1 MKTVAV
7 TLMAVLFTAA
17 TVEAGFS
24 FRKPTAHKYLTT
36 QAPKVWET
44 PEQNELDYVLQGGRG
59 FYQGF
64 QKGLYKIEKVED
76 SCLNK
81 EAEEKIVQLFGMILK
96 QKFDMNKMM
105 TLVADIMTITQSIQS
120 CSVRSI
126 SDIGDFC
133 FHSGVN
139 SCTPDKIADNVQKNL
154 FVLMAK
160 MTDISNL
167 VMGGIPKDAEQAYQ
181 FGQTLGNDVGGLIR
195 IMLGFH
201 N

>member
-24 FRKPTAHKYLTT
+24 FRKPTPHKYLTT

-64 QKGLYKIEKVED
+64 QKGLYKTEKVD
-76 SCLNK
+76 QTCLSE
-81 EAEEKIVQLFGMILK
+81 EAEEKVVQLFGMIIK
-96 QKFDMNKMM
+96 QKLDMNKMM
-105 TLVADIMTITQSIQS
+105 TLVADIMTITQSIQT
-120 CSVRSI
+120 CNVRSI
-126 SDIGDFC
+126 SDLGDFC

-139 SCTPDKIADNVQKNL
+139 TCTPDKVADNV
-154 FVLMAK
+154 
-160 MTDISNL
+160 
-167 VMGGIPKDAEQAYQ
+167 
-181 FGQTLGNDVGGLIR
+181 
-195 IMLGFH
+195 
-201 N
+201 

>member
-24 FRKPTAHKYLTT
+24 FRKPTPTKYLTT

-44 PEQNELDYVLQGGRG
+44 PEQNELDFVLQGGRG

-64 QKGLYKIEKVED
+64 QKGLYKAEKIEE
-76 SCLNK
+76 SCLSK
-81 EAEEKIVQLFGMILK
+81 EAEEKVIQLFGMIIN
-96 QKFDMNKMM
+96 QKLDMNKMM
-105 TLVADIMTITQSIQS
+105 TLVGDVMTIFQSIQS
-120 CSVRSI
+120 CKEHSI
-126 SDIGDFC
+126 SDLSNFC
-133 FHSGVN
+133 FHSGAN
-139 SCTPDKIADNVQKNL
+139 TCTPEMIANNVQKNL
-154 FVLMAK
+154 FVIMAK

-167 VMGGIPKDAEQAYQ
+167 VMGGIPKDSEQAFQ

-195 IMLGFH
+195 VMLGFH